1 MLLAF
6 MGIPYMVAPSEAEA
20 QCAELVKEGRVF
32 GVATTDT
39 DALVFGAK
47 IVVTNLFAALDGE
60 KAEELDLD
68 HILKGETLIQVDRS
82 KYLYE

>member
-1 MLLAF
+1 

>member
-1 MLLAF
+1 

-47 IVVTNLFAALDGE
+47 IVVTNLFAALERGQ
-60 KAEELDLD
+60 AEELDLD
-68 HILKGETLIQVDRS
+68 KILGGKIATWKGFARLRVPLS
-82 KYLYE
+82 Y